1 MARTDTLTYH
11 LRRFRHV
18 RPVYLG
24 TAFVTSGAVSVFL
37 LRRNNLKMADL
48 RDALREAD
56 KNNTDIQGAF
66 QNLQQYVLHHMNT
79 SLATESVYPPIQLV
93 NTYNRLVE
101 AEKAKV
107 DAANK
112 SLYTDAQ
119 SYCQSLNSVDFSGR
133 NRVPCIEQYVQD
145 HGVKMQPVP
154 TSLYT
159 FDVVAPRWS
168 PDAAGW
174 SLVLTGLIGIVLV
187 VRLLAGLWYKKRTR

>member
-119 SYCQSLNSVDFSGR
+119 NYCQSLNSVDFSGR

-145 HGVKMQPVP
+145 HGIKMQPVP